1 MFPLYL
7 FFIVISFFTGRKCVD
22 MVVTFNKGRE
32 KTFAV
37 SLQNRKSCICIIYLT
52 LVQPRKLIPVN
63 FEFLYSMHRTPV
75 LLKNYLFHTFL
86 NRTNFALVCFF
97 SKKNFSPQKMF
108 MSCLS
113 LRHGAY
119 LNSTSNVFAH
129 LLIIFLG
136 FDWFGFFLNKWVC
149 IRSNP

>member
-22 MVVTFNKGRE
+22 IVVTFNKGRE

-37 SLQNRKSCICIIYLT
+37 SLQNRKSCICIIYLI
-52 LVQPRKLIPVN
+52 LVRPRKLIPVN

-75 LLKNYLFHTFL
+75 LLKNYLFHT
-86 NRTNFALVCFF
+86 LVCFF
-97 SKKNFSPQKMF
+97 SKKKFSPQKMF

-113 LRHGAY
+113 LRHGTY

-136 FDWFGFFLNKWVC
+136 FDWFGFFLNK
-149 IRSNP
+149 

>member
-37 SLQNRKSCICIIYLT
+37 SLQNRKSCICIKYLT
-52 LVQPRKLIPVN
+52 LVRPRKLIPVN

-113 LRHGAY
+113 LRMA
-119 LNSTSNVFAH
+119 LTWTAH
-129 LLIIFLG
+129 LTCSRICWSF
-136 FDWFGFFLNKWVC
+136 
-149 IRSNP
+149 S